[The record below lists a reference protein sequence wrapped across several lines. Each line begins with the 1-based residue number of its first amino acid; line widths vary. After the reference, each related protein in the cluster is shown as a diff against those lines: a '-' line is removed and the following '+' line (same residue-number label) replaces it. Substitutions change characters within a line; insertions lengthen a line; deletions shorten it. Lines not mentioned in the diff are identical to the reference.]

1 MNKRTLIF
9 VTIILCCVTLHQ
21 LNAESGRQVNI
32 EVKPRLGTYM
42 AIMTKDIFFGG
53 IAGGL
58 IGRAIFLISGFEADP
73 IVFAQASGI
82 GMMCGTGFG
91 VWEIAD
97 YRNQVRGPAHVGR
110 NRKIQCVRFCFN
122 F

>member
-1 MNKRTLIF
+1 MGTQKLIF
-9 VTIILCCVTLHQ
+9 ITIFLFCIFSQQ
-21 LNAESGRQVNI
+21 LFAESGRQVHI
-32 EVKPRLGTYM
+32 DVKPKIGTYM

-58 IGRAIFLISGFEADP
+58 IGGAIFLISGFDADP
-73 IVFAQASGI
+73 MVFAQASGI

-97 YRNQVRGPAHVGR
+97 YRNQVRGPSTMGK
-110 NRKIQCVRFCFN
+110 NRRIQCVRLCFN